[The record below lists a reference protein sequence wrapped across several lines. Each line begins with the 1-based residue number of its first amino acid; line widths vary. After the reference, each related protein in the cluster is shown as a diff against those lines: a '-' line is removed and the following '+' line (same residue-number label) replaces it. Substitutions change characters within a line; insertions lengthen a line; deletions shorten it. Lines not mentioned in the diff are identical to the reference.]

1 MVRKLLLKD
10 IKIMIIQGKQLFY
23 YTNVFVIKIRVPWIN
38 ILYIHYILD
47 VLCILYMFYNK
58 E

>member
-23 YTNVFVIKIRVPWIN
+23 YTNVFVIKIHVPWIN

-47 VLCILYMFYNK
+47 V
-58 E
+58 